1 MEYFRTLIIAL
12 LFQSLEPVRLFV
24 FLKEQFYI
32 YQGCISFNNNNNDTN
47 NNTINIAKY
56 YYFSK

>member
-32 YQGCISFNNNNNDTN
+32 HQGWISFNNNNDTN
-47 NNTINIAKY
+47 NNTIDIAKY